1 MTWADWL
8 LAVAVV
14 ASLVT
19 IPVLRWVDR
28 ANRVIDRARA
38 DETMRGQR

>member
-8 LAVAVV
+8 LLATVVVCLVA
-14 ASLVT
+14 

-28 ANRVIDRARA
+28 ANRVIDRAKA
-38 DETMRGQR
+38 DETMRGER